1 VYQIE
6 LNDDGSVEL
15 KVYGGRVGGNTST
28 TMYASEANMPNELR
42 AKVSA
47 LKMVTP
53 PDGYEDIGQRVNETV
68 FWVFE

>member
-15 KVYGGRVGGNTST
+15 KVYGGHVGSNTST

-68 FWVFE
+68 FWIFE